1 MAKHLPGLSLVAL
14 VLLVATCAAQPPGQ
28 TVGIAGGHASPAD
41 RALRPVVTTSELVVG
56 QNRLAFGL
64 LQNNTL
70 LEDAKVVVRL
80 YEMTNQQVRLKAEMP
95 ALYDKLRIVEQ
106 GNRVHVHADGTRH
119 VHNETTDIRGLYV
132 TQVIFEKPGIWGL
145 EIVAKQGDE
154 RVQTAR
160 FAVNVLA
167 APFTPTLGAP
177 APRSRNRITSNIS
190 GARQIDTSDPLDS
203 RLHQVRIADAIAQR
217 KPQVMVFATPQF
229 CTTRLCGPVMD
240 VVRTLIPAY
249 GDRVV
254 FTHEE
259 IWQDFSAHKR
269 SPAVEEWRLP
279 SEPWIFIVDGQGVVR
294 AKFEGL
300 VTEHEIETV
309 LKRVLALE

>member
-1 MAKHLPGLSLVAL
+1 MAKHLPALSLVAL

-28 TVGIAGGHASPAD
+28 TVGVAGHASPAD

-64 LQNNTL
+64 LQNNTW
-70 LEDAKVVVRL
+70 LEDAEVVVRL
-80 YEMTNQQVRLKAEMP
+80 YEMTDQQARLKAEMP
-95 ALYDKLRIVEQ
+95 ALYDKLRVVEQ
-106 GNRVHVHADGTRH
+106 GNRVHIHPDGTRH

-132 TQVIFEKPGIWGL
+132 TQVIFPQPGIWGL
-145 EIVAKQGDE
+145 EIVTKQGDK

-167 APFTPTLGAP
+167 APLTPTLGAP
-177 APRSRNRITSNIS
+177 APPSRNRIIGDIS
-190 GARQIDTSDPLDS
+190 DVRQIDSSNPPDA
-203 RLHQVRIADAIAQR
+203 RLHQIRIADAMAQR
-217 KPQVMVFATPQF
+217 KPQVIVFATPQF

-240 VVRTLIPAY
+240 VVRTLLPAY
-249 GDRVV
+249 SDRVV

-269 SPAVEEWRLP
+269 SPTVEAWRLP

-309 LKRVLALE
+309 LKRVLELE